1 MSSSPSPQPPTSTV
15 NQPVRKF
22 LSRSNQ
28 LSNRVKGSLA
38 SKTCKQF
45 LAEMIGTF
53 FVIALGDA
61 ATAAYKLRTQ
71 QGDRFDYMAVNFC
84 FATGVLIGVSATIS
98 ISGAHLN
105 PAVTTAM
112 AAIGKFKWS
121 KVWYYL
127 VAQYVGGILASA
139 VVYLDHFEA
148 IEHFDPSHQ
157 ANITGEIFATY
168 PARFVTIPGAFVDQM
183 IGTSLLLFGILAV
196 SDGIKAPLIAQP
208 ALFAV
213 IITGIPTAFNYN
225 CGAILNPARDFAP
238 RLFSALVRYGWEPFQ
253 PLGGHYWWAAGIVGP
268 HVGGILGAW
277 LYLLTVDHEA
287 LKETTS
293 GVKSNPNP
301 IHNQQESPDL
311 NLKDVKE
318 KSNGGSIVPRIA
330 VE

>member
-1 MSSSPSPQPPTSTV
+1 MSSSSTTES
-15 NQPVRKF
+15 NQQSAKTI
-22 LSRSNQ
+22 LSRSNEV
-28 LSNRVKGSLA
+28 SRRVKVSLA
-38 SKTCKQF
+38 SQTSKEF

-53 FVIALGDA
+53 FIVVLGDA

-98 ISGAHLN
+98 VSGAHLN

-127 VAQYVGGILASA
+127 LAQYVGGILASA

-183 IGTSLLLFGILAV
+183 IGTSLLLFGILAI
-196 SDGIKAPLIAQP
+196 SDGIKAPLKAQP

-277 LYLLTVDHEA
+277 LYLLTIDHEA

-293 GVKSNPNP
+293 GVNSVPNSSE
-301 IHNQQESPDL
+301 IIQQASPNL

-318 KSNGGSIVPRIA
+318 KANGGSNLPRIA